1 MLPDTRPIDLPAG
14 RVSLR
19 ELPGPAGAP
28 TIVLLHG
35 LGVTAD
41 INFYR
46 CYSSLGE
53 RFRVLA
59 FDHRGHGDGIRTRRP
74 FRFADCADDVVA
86 MADAVGVDTFVPVG
100 YSMGG
105 AIAQQVWRRHPQRVG
120 GIVLCAT
127 AGHFNGTTAR
137 AGQLPRPRRAR
148 RPGPRDTAG
157 AAPHRRRALPARPP
171 RRLGAMGPRPDRP
184 IGLAGGA
191 RSGCRPRALPLR
203 PMARRSQVPV
213 AVVMTLHDSMVP
225 ITRQRLLAESI
236 PDVVVFPVDGDHDA
250 VASVPQF
257 PATLVA
263 AIDSVIARAS

>member
-1 MLPDTRPIDLPAG
+1 MLPDARTISLPAG
-14 RVSLR
+14 RVALR

-46 CYSSLGE
+46 CYSALGE

-74 FRFADCADDVVA
+74 FRIADCADDVAA

-105 AIAQQVWRRHPQRVG
+105 AIAQQVWRRHPDRVG

-127 AGHFNGTTAR
+127 AGHFNGTAHEHVNFLGLGGLAALARVTPPALRRSAVERYRRSRHTDWAQWARDQTAR
-137 AGQLPRPRRAR
+137 SDFRTVLE
-148 RPGPRDTAG
+148 AG
-157 AAPHRRRALPARPP
+157 AD
-171 RRLGAMGPRPDRP
+171 LGRFRSDRW
-184 IGLAGGA
+184 L
-191 RSGCRPRALPLR
+191 SDVN
-203 PMARRSQVPV
+203 VPV
-213 AVVMTLHDSMVP
+213 AVVVTLHDSMVP
-225 ITRQRLLAESI
+225 LSRQRLLAEVI
-236 PDVVVFPVDGDHDA
+236 PDAVVFPVAGDHDA
-250 VASVPQF
+250 VASVPHF

-263 AIDSVIARAS
+263 AIDSVIARVS

>member
-1 MLPDTRPIDLPAG
+1 MLPDTRPIDLPGG
-14 RVSLR
+14 RIILR

-86 MADAVGVDTFVPVG
+86 MADAVGVDIFVPVG

-127 AGHFNGTTAR
+127 AGHFNGTTLEQVNFLGLDGLAALAR
-137 AGQLPRPRRAR
+137 VTPPALRRTVVERYRRDRHADWAQWAR
-148 RPGPRDTAG
+148 DQTARSDWRAVLEAG
-157 AAPHRRRALPARPP
+157 AA
-171 RRLGAMGPRPDRP
+171 LGRFRSDRW
-184 IGLAGGA
+184 LAEVG
-191 RSGCRPRALPLR
+191 
-203 PMARRSQVPV
+203 VPV
-213 AVVMTLHDSMVP
+213 AV
-225 ITRQRLLAESI
+225 
-236 PDVVVFPVDGDHDA
+236 
-250 VASVPQF
+250 
-257 PATLVA
+257 
-263 AIDSVIARAS
+263 